1 MMVITTHL
9 CTCLLISCTSFLC
22 IPPQFFCERFGIN
35 NITDTSTYQVPGI
48 IVTPE
53 KMSIAKGLRVYA
65 NKGCKGCD
73 PTSYI
78 MECRADALSPFI
90 TIGSGNFAW
99 AGNDWNNVLNTRNI
113 AGMTINSSYA
123 TGDTTHNFM
132 EVKFP
137 SNGAV
142 CYQYKIS
149 FPDIRVPTSGS
160 MKFAELELPGALLPP
175 EPSISPT
182 NTPSVSPT
190 NKPSTSPL
198 TQSEGSIIRK
208 VRVQLTNTNILHM
221 REVEVYN
228 TDDVNVALNKAALQ
242 SSTMLIDM
250 FSWPASKGVDGD
262 LDNMIQTISEQGEF
276 TLS

>member
-1 MMVITTHL
+1 MMVIRTHL
-9 CTCLLISCTSFLC
+9 CTCLLISCTSLLC
-22 IPPQFFCERFGIN
+22 IPPQFFCERDGIN

-113 AGMTINSSYA
+113 AGRTINSSYA

-149 FPDIRVPTSGS
+149 FPDIRVPTSG
-160 MKFAELELPGALLPP
+160 MKFAELELPGALLTP

-208 VRVQLTNTNILHM
+208 VRVQLTNSNILHM

-242 SSTMLIDM
+242 SSTMLIDTY
-250 FSWPASKGVDGD
+250 SWPASKGVDGY
-262 LDNMIQTISEQGEF
+262 LHNLIQTISEQGEF